1 MLQAMQSYE
10 DTGEWTPHVSLQ
22 DGIRAVEAGL
32 SATKAIVNE
41 D

>member
-1 MLQAMQSYE
+1 
-10 DTGEWTPHVSLQ
+10 VSLQ